1 MQHRPTVRH
10 HGSHLGKI
18 AHIVLMAAALVWLTT
33 GIALAEDTGRRDYER
48 TCAVCHGADGRG
60 NGEAV
65 RVLVGLEPGDLTQ
78 LSKQHGGE
86 FPADAVYK
94 AIDGRDEVSAHH
106 LGRRRMPVWG
116 LDFQLGAEHTPESE
130 ASLRRRISALAHYV
144 GTMQEK

>member
-1 MQHRPTVRH
+1 MQHRPTDRH
-10 HGSHLGKI
+10 HGLHPGKI
-18 AHIVLMAAALVWLTT
+18 AHIALMASVLVWLMT
-33 GIALAEDTGRRDYER
+33 GIAMAADTGKRDYKR
-48 TCAVCHGADGRG
+48 NCAVCHGADGKG

-78 LSKQHGGE
+78 LSKRHGGE

-116 LDFQLGAEHTPESE
+116 LDFQLGAELTPESE
-130 ASLRRRISALAHYV
+130 ANLKRRIDALAHYV
-144 GTMQEK
+144 ETMQEK

>member
-10 HGSHLGKI
+10 HGSHLGKT
-18 AHIVLMAAALVWLTT
+18 AHIVLTAWALVWLTT
-33 GIALAEDTGRRDYER
+33 GVAMAADTGKRDYER
-48 TCAVCHGADGRG
+48 NCAVCHGADGRG

-78 LSKQHGGE
+78 LSRKHGGE

-106 LGRRRMPVWG
+106 LGHRRMPVWG
-116 LDFQLGAEHTPESE
+116 LDFQLGAERTPESE

-144 GTMQEK
+144 ETMQEK